1 MRQVRH
7 FIDSEYIESA
17 SGAVFDKVA
26 PATGAVIA
34 RVHEAGRDEV
44 DRAVAAAR
52 RALKGEWGR
61 LGVEQRCER
70 LYRVADGIT
79 ARFDEFLAAEC
90 ADTGKPYSLARHID
104 IPRGAANFKIFAD
117 TVRNCGQQILRNG
130 DPGR

>member
-26 PATGAVIA
+26 PATGAVVA

-44 DRAVAAAR
+44 DRAVSSAR

-61 LGVEQRCER
+61 LGLEQRC
-70 LYRVADGIT
+70 
-79 ARFDEFLAAEC
+79 
-90 ADTGKPYSLARHID
+90 
-104 IPRGAANFKIFAD
+104 
-117 TVRNCGQQILRNG
+117 
-130 DPGR
+130 